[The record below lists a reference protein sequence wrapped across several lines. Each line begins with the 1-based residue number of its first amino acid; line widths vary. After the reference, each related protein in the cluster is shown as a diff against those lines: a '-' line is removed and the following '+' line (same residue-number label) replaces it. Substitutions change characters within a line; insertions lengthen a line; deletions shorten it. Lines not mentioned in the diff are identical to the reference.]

1 MSKETPITQS
11 TDSKKARARKT
22 TSLSPIYFAS
32 LAAALA
38 SESAMAADLT
48 GTPNGDFLTGTGD
61 SDTINSL
68 GGNDIVFAGDG
79 DDTVNGGA
87 GNDILQG
94 DAGDDTL
101 DGGAGSDNLIGGAG
115 SDGLTGGTGTDTA
128 SYVGSTLA
136 VNVNLLEGTASGG
149 DAEGDSLSQIENL
162 TGSGNDDELTGDNQN
177 NVLTGGAGADKL
189 TGGRDDD
196 TLNGGAGADT
206 LTGGRED
213 DNFILE
219 LADRAEDI
227 ITDFGTGSD
236 KLRVETS
243 ATITDLATLKLGANI
258 AWTNNSNHS
267 STSSTNDAAINDTII
282 SWWGSDEMFGT
293 SDDEIVMVLED
304 YTTDLVYT
312 DFDIV

>member
-177 NVLTGGAGADKL
+177 NVLTGGAGADTL
-189 TGGRDDD
+189 TGGRD
-196 TLNGGAGADT
+196 
-206 LTGGRED
+206 D

-243 ATITDLATLKLGANI
+243 ATITDLATLKSGANI

>member
-149 DAEGDSLSQIENL
+149 DAEGDSLSQIPAGYTYFGQFIDHDFTFDPVSKLVRKQDPNGL
-162 TGSGNDDELTGDNQN
+162 ANFRTPRFDLDNIQ
-177 NVLTGGAGADKL
+177 VLLLLHHK
-189 TGGRDDD
+189 
-196 TLNGGAGADT
+196 
-206 LTGGRED
+206 
-213 DNFILE
+213 
-219 LADRAEDI
+219 
-227 ITDFGTGSD
+227 
-236 KLRVETS
+236 
-243 ATITDLATLKLGANI
+243 
-258 AWTNNSNHS
+258 
-267 STSSTNDAAINDTII
+267 
-282 SWWGSDEMFGT
+282 
-293 SDDEIVMVLED
+293 
-304 YTTDLVYT
+304 
-312 DFDIV
+312 

>member
-48 GTPNGDFLTGTGD
+48 GTPNGDFLTGD

-101 DGGAGSDNLIGGAG
+101 DGGAG

-196 TLNGGAGADT
+196 
-206 LTGGRED
+206 
-213 DNFILE
+213 NFILE

-243 ATITDLATLKLGANI
+243 ATITDLATLKSGANI

>member
-101 DGGAGSDNLIGGAG
+101 DGDAG

-196 TLNGGAGADT
+196 
-206 LTGGRED
+206 
-213 DNFILE
+213 NFILE

-243 ATITDLATLKLGANI
+243 ATITDLATLKSGANI

>member
-101 DGGAGSDNLIGGAG
+101 DGGAGSD
-115 SDGLTGGTGTDTA
+115 GLTGGTGTDTA

-189 TGGRDDD
+189 TGGR
-196 TLNGGAGADT
+196 
-206 LTGGRED
+206 ED

-243 ATITDLATLKLGANI
+243 ATITDLATLKSGANI

>member
-94 DAGDDTL
+94 DAG
-101 DGGAGSDNLIGGAG
+101 SDNLIGGAGDDTLTGGAG

-196 TLNGGAGADT
+196 
-206 LTGGRED
+206 
-213 DNFILE
+213 NFILE

-243 ATITDLATLKLGANI
+243 ATITDLATLKSGANI

>member
-94 DAGDDTL
+94 DAG
-101 DGGAGSDNLIGGAG
+101 SDNLIGGAGDDTLTGGAG

-162 TGSGNDDELTGDNQN
+162 TGSGNDDELTGDNQH

-189 TGGRDDD
+189 TGGRD
-196 TLNGGAGADT
+196 
-206 LTGGRED
+206 D

-243 ATITDLATLKLGANI
+243 ATITDLATLKSGANI

>member
-101 DGGAGSDNLIGGAG
+101 DGGAGSD
-115 SDGLTGGTGTDTA
+115 GLTGGTGTDTA

-196 TLNGGAGADT
+196 
-206 LTGGRED
+206 
-213 DNFILE
+213 NFILE

-243 ATITDLATLKLGANI
+243 ATITDLATLKSGANI

>member
-115 SDGLTGGTGTDTA
+115 DDTLTGGAGSDGLTGGTGTDTA

-189 TGGRDDD
+189 TGGR
-196 TLNGGAGADT
+196 
-206 LTGGRED
+206 ED

-243 ATITDLATLKLGANI
+243 ATITDLATLKSGANI

>member
-87 GNDILQG
+87 G
-94 DAGDDTL
+94 
-101 DGGAGSDNLIGGAG
+101 

-177 NVLTGGAGADKL
+177 NVLTGGAGAD
-189 TGGRDDD
+189 
-196 TLNGGAGADT
+196 T

-243 ATITDLATLKLGANI
+243 ATITDLATLKSGANI